1 MNFFEKYKNKG
12 LTGLVNVGNTCYL
25 NSCMQILSHTYE
37 LNNLLDNINYNNLN
51 EDEDKILISEWNDLR
66 NLMWSQ
72 NCCISPGRFVN
83 SVQIVSKNKNKELFC
98 GYLQNDIQ
106 EYILFVIDTFH
117 NSIKRKVKMNIV
129 GNVKNDNDKMALECY
144 KIFLEEFG
152 NNYSEFIKLFFGTQ
166 VSLLTSIDTND
177 ILSIKPEPF
186 LVLNLPIPNINTEE
200 EKKVLSIYDCLD
212 EYCKIEV
219 LENDNAWFN
228 EETNKKENVNKNL
241 IFWSLPEILIID
253 LKRWNIFNGYVK
265 NNTYID
271 IPVTDLNMNKYS
283 YNNMKFEQYD
293 LYGIC
298 NHIGNINGG
307 HYTAYIKNANN
318 KWYSFDDNS
327 VNNMSDSE
335 ILSNNA
341 YCLFYRKKKS

>member
-1 MNFFEKYKNKG
+1 MKKFYKYENKG

-37 LNNLLDNINYNNLN
+37 LNDLLDNINYDNLN
-51 EDEDKILISEWNDLR
+51 DNEDKILISEWNDLR

-83 SVQIVSKNKNKELFC
+83 SVHNVSKNKNRELFC
-98 GYLQNDIQ
+98 SYIQNDIQ

-129 GNVKNDNDKMALECY
+129 GSVKNDNDKMALECY
-144 KIFLEEFG
+144 KSYSQEFG
-152 NNYSEFIKLFFGTQ
+152 NNYSEFIKIFFGTQ
-166 VSLLTSIDTND
+166 VSLLRSIETNQ

-186 LVLNLPIPNINTEE
+186 LVLNLPLPKLNNTED
-200 EKKVLSIYDCLD
+200 KNFITIYDCLD
-212 EYCKIEV
+212 EYCKIEI
-219 LENDNAWFN
+219 LDNDNAWYN
-228 EETNKKENVNKNL
+228 ENTNKKENVNKNL

-253 LKRWNIFNGYVK
+253 LKRWDFFNEYKK
-265 NNTYID
+265 NNTYVD
-271 IPVTDLNMNKYS
+271 IPINDFNMNKYS
-283 YNNMKFEQYD
+283 YNNKFELYD

-298 NHIGNINGG
+298 NHIGDINGG
-307 HYTAYIKNANN
+307 HYTAYVKNANT
-318 KWYSFDDNS
+318 KWYIFDDNI
-327 VNNMSDSE
+327 VNSISESD

>member
-1 MNFFEKYKNKG
+1 MINFNKYKNKG
-12 LTGLVNVGNTCYL
+12 LTGLVNIGNTCYL

-37 LNNLLDNINYNNLN
+37 LNELLDNINYDKLN
-51 EDEDKILISEWNDLR
+51 ENEDKILITEWNDLR
-66 NLMWSQ
+66 KLMWSQ

-83 SVQIVSKNKNKELFC
+83 TVRKVCKNKNKELFC

-129 GNVKNDNDKMALECY
+129 GVVRNENDRMALECNKTY
-144 KIFLEEFG
+144 AQEFE
-152 NNYSEFIKLFFGTQ
+152 NNYSEFIKLFFGIQ
-166 VSLLTSIDTND
+166 ISLLTSVETNE

-186 LVLNLPIPNINTEE
+186 LVLNLPLKYSNKDEI
-200 EKKVLSIYDCLD
+200 KQLSIYDCLD
-212 EYCKIEV
+212 EYCKIET
-219 LENDNAWFN
+219 LENDNAWYN
-228 EETNKKENVNKNL
+228 EDTQNKENVKKKL

-253 LKRWNIFNGYVK
+253 LKRWNNYNGYTK
-265 NNTYID
+265 NNIYVD
-271 IPVTDLNMNKYS
+271 IPIKDLNMNKYS
-283 YNNMKFEQYD
+283 YNNNEFELYD

-307 HYTAYIKNANN
+307 HYTSYIKNANN
-318 KWYSFDDNS
+318 KWYSFDDNT
-327 VNNMSDSE
+327 VNNINGSE

-341 YCLFYRKKKS
+341 YCLFYRKKKN